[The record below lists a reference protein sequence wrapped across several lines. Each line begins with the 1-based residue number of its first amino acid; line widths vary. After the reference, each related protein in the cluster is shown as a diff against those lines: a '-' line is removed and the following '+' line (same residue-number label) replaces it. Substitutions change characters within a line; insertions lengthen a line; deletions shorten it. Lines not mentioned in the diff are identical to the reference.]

1 MAEQTKPRTRKPRST
16 AKPAAAA
23 AAPSPTKTSPPT
35 AIIEEQTLKAILAW
49 MNVVD
54 DWTVAGYQNKLP
66 RWVYVLVAFLI
77 LT

>member
-1 MAEQTKPRTRKPRST
+1 MAEQTKPRTRKPRAAT
-16 AKPAAAA
+16 KPAQTTT
-23 AAPSPTKTSPPT
+23 APAPKPSSQSP
-35 AIIEEQTLKAILAW
+35 IIEEQTLRAILAW
-49 MNVVD
+49 MNIVD

>member
-1 MAEQTKPRTRKPRST
+1 MAEQTKPRTRKPRTT
-16 AKPAAAA
+16 AKPAAAETPA
-23 AAPSPTKTSPPT
+23 KSTSPT
-35 AIIEEQTLKAILAW
+35 AIIEEQTLRAILAW

-54 DWTVAGYQNKLP
+54 DWTIAGYQNKLP

>member
-1 MAEQTKPRTRKPRST
+1 MAEQTKPRTRKPRES
-16 AKPAAAA
+16 AKPAATP
-23 AAPSPTKTSPPT
+23 APKTSSQTP
-35 AIIEEQTLKAILAW
+35 IIEEQTLKAILAW
-49 MNVVD
+49 MNIVD

>member
-1 MAEQTKPRTRKPRST
+1 MAEQTKPRTRKPRNT
-16 AKPAAAA
+16 AKPAATKP
-23 AAPSPTKTSPPT
+23 APTPTKTSAPS

-66 RWVYVLVAFLI
+66 RWVYVLLAFLI

>member
-16 AKPAAAA
+16 AKPAA

>member
-16 AKPAAAA
+16 AKPAATP
-23 AAPSPTKTSPPT
+23 APASSSKPTP
-35 AIIEEQTLKAILAW
+35 IIEEQTLKAILAW
-49 MNVVD
+49 MNIVD

-66 RWVYVLVAFLI
+66 RWVYVLVALLI